1 MLLGSPVV
9 LSIEYDDKATVGTR
23 HSLEVF
29 RAEKVSQLFH
39 QVGRGTSQMEPQ
51 DSVVIVNP
59 G

>member
-1 MLLGSPVV
+1 VLLGSPVV
-9 LSIEYDDKATVGTR
+9 LSIEYEDKVTVVTR

-39 QVGRGTSQMEPQ
+39 QVGRGTSQMEPR
-51 DSVVIVNP
+51 DSVVIINP